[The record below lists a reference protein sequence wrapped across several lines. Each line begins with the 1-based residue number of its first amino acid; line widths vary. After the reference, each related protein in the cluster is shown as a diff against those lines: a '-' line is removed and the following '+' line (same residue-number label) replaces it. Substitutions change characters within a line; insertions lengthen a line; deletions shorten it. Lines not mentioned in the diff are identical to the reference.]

1 MNIRWFLFLCHNSCL
16 DFIVLAFRPCVTHV
30 RSAGRPHF
38 LCSRRLFICLSCFL
52 LCLGRTAADCTAVEN
67 HGGGLRCHDLRR
79 STNNLHRST
88 SNYLTNSGFWYLFLM
103 FICVDAFYL
112 RKPGKIPYELRCHD
126 LRRSTNN
133 LGRSTSNF
141 LANSGFWCLFLMFI
155 CADAFYLRKPG
166 KISYV
171 LFSTCACLRE

>member
-1 MNIRWFLFLCHNSCL
+1 MFVQREGRIFSVLGDCLFVYLAFYSVWAEPRL
-16 DFIVLAFRPCVTHV
+16 IVL
-30 RSAGRPHF
+30 
-38 LCSRRLFICLSCFL
+38 LSKIM
-52 LCLGRTAADCTAVEN
+52 
-67 HGGGLRCHDLRR
+67 GGGLRCHDLRR

-171 LFSTCACLRE
+171 LFSTCACPRE